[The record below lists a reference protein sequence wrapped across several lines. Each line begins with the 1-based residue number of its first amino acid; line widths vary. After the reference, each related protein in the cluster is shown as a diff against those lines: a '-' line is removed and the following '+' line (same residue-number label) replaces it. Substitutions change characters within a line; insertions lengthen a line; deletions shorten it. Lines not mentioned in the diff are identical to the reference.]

1 MSKLTVLDFFC
12 GAGGFSEGFRQQGFK
27 IIMGIDHWRP
37 AVDTFNSNF
46 NLKCEVKNMLDFVS
60 IEEILALPNTDVIL
74 GSPPCVSFSNSNRS
88 GKADKAMGLRL
99 TEIFLRIVAIKKHQP
114 KSTLKA
120 WFMENVPN
128 SLKFIRKKYT
138 FKALG
143 LSEWAMEIGK
153 DPSQIAIQIAG
164 NSLILNSA
172 EFGSP
177 QSRKRAVTG
186 EIIKCGKMVAPI
198 KSHRSPL
205 EKNELP
211 VFRTLKEIRLSLP
224 SPTSKKSRVLVKDPL
239 YPIKINL
246 TDLTDQFYDSGLYE
260 MEWKS
265 SQSLKLNHPFMG
277 RMSFPENE
285 NKPSRTITATNI
297 GTSRESMI
305 FESEFARIGDG
316 QYRVPT
322 VREMACIMGFPITF
336 QFFGSEGTKTRLIG
350 NAVCPSVSRALA
362 MIVRK
367 EIGMRSYKG
376 VRVSKKVVHQGIP
389 NLNSFSARQFD
400 SPPIKKS
407 KSRFRKHPFK
417 HGNITVTLSNYNI
430 LTNSSRR
437 KWITSV
443 QYGNGDGFPSSNYP
457 DNYYKRM
464 ESIIRNFE
472 RGDQFLKIVNNGFS
486 EKIADGQQLQQ
497 MYESQKSV
505 DGFLDPTELIN
516 EVSRIISGFS
526 FSDEDYKQ
534 TKTTVFQHKEIIPK
548 KQILALYA
556 VNKITSIANKK

>member
-1 MSKLTVLDFFC
+1 
-12 GAGGFSEGFRQQGFK
+12 
-27 IIMGIDHWRP
+27 
-37 AVDTFNSNF
+37 
-46 NLKCEVKNMLDFVS
+46 MLDFAS

-99 TEIFLRIVAIKKHQP
+99 TETFLKIVAIKKHQP
-114 KSTLKA
+114 KSILKA

-138 FKALG
+138 FKSLG
-143 LSEWAMEIGK
+143 LSEWALKIGK
-153 DPSQIAIQIAG
+153 DPSQIAIQITG

-186 EIIKCGKMVAPI
+186 EIIKSGKMITPI

-211 VFRTLKEIRLSLP
+211 VFRTLNEIRLSLP
-224 SPTSKKSRVLVKDPL
+224 SPTSKKSRQLVKDPL
-239 YPIKINL
+239 YPIEISL

-260 MEWKS
+260 IEWKS

-285 NKPSRTITATNI
+285 SKPSRTITATNI

-305 FESEFARIGDG
+305 FESEFKRIGDG

-322 VREMACIMGFPITF
+322 VREMACIMSFPITF

-362 MIVRK
+362 MVVRK
-367 EIGMRSYKG
+367 AVGLKPYKEVK
-376 VRVSKKVVHQGIP
+376 VRKKVVHKGIP
-389 NLNSFSARQFD
+389 NLNSFSERKFD
-400 SPPIKKS
+400 CPPTKKT

-443 QYGNGDGFPSSNYP
+443 QYGNGDGFPSNNYP
-457 DNYYKRM
+457 DNYYRRV
-464 ESIIRNFE
+464 ERIIRNFE
-472 RGDQFLKIVNNGFS
+472 GGEKFLKIINNGFS
-486 EKIADGQQLQQ
+486 EKIAKGHQLQQ
-497 MYESQKSV
+497 MYESQKSEE
-505 DGFLDPTELIN
+505 GFLEPTDLIN
-516 EVSRIISGFS
+516 EVNRIISDFR
-526 FSDEDYKQ
+526 FNEEDYKQ
-534 TKTTVFQHKEIIPK
+534 TRTVVFQHKETIPK
-548 KQILALYA
+548 KQLLALYA
-556 VNKITSIANKK
+556 INKITSIANKK